1 MTKNEANTIKF
12 TETRLMRI
20 GKWILGSLLGTVL
33 IYLAA
38 GYAVY
43 QHMERHCEAIRKG
56 MSINEVRQALGD
68 TFVENP
74 VSFSAIK
81 FDGYPLHHYT
91 FPEKSL
97 AKRYAFRFWKSLYLY
112 VIYNPR
118 ERVELVIEAF
128 E

>member
-20 GKWILGSLLGTVL
+20 GKWILGSLLGAVL

-43 QHMERHCEAIRKG
+43 LHMERHCEAIRKG

-81 FDGYPLHHYT
+81 FDGYPLHH
-91 FPEKSL
+91 
-97 AKRYAFRFWKSLYLY
+97 
-112 VIYNPR
+112 
-118 ERVELVIEAF
+118 
-128 E
+128 

>member
-1 MTKNEANTIKF
+1 MTKDETNTIKF
-12 TETRLMRI
+12 TEKRLMRLA
-20 GKWILGSLLGTVL
+20 KWILWFLLVAVL
-33 IYLAA
+33 FYLAA

-43 QHMERHCEAIRKG
+43 HHMERHSEVIRKG
-56 MSINEVRQALGD
+56 MSINEVRQVLGD

-74 VSFSAIK
+74 VSFATIE
-81 FDGYPLHHYT
+81 FDGYPLDHYT